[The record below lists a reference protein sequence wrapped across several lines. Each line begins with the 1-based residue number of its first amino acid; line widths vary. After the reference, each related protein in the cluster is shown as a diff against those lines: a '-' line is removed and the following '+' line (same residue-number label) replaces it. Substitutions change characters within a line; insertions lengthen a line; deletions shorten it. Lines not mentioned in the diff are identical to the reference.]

1 MVESENIETDNTIEQ
16 NIVNEIE
23 ESEKNFEE
31 KNNTIEDLTNIED
44 KVHEPDEKDENVDDK
59 IVSESN

>member
-16 NIVNEIE
+16 IIVNEIE

-31 KNNTIEDLTNIED
+31 KNNNIEDLTSVED
-44 KVHEPDEKDENVDDK
+44 KVHEPNEKDENADNK
-59 IVSESN
+59 SVSESN